1 MTRKPLQKGSLV
13 AAFRR
18 SATLQIFLTIILTPG
33 LSFWTVPLQANPM
46 GGSIVNGDVNIGAGA
61 GGNLQI
67 QQNSANAIINWE
79 SFSIQAGELTQFR
92 QPGSSA
98 AVLNRVTGGDPTAI
112 LGALKGNG
120 NVFVINPNGILVG
133 AGGTIDVHGLVLST
147 LDVSNGEFLAGGDM
161 VFEGVGEG
169 ITNMG
174 RINAI
179 GGDVFLIGRTV
190 TNSGSISARN
200 GTVGLAAGEEVLL
213 TSTESRT
220 GERLFVRSKGAGVSG
235 TGILNDG
242 TIEGATV
249 ELKAHGN
256 MYALAINNKGS
267 IRATGATF
275 SGGKVFLSAP
285 GGRIS
290 SSGSIRVSSPGV
302 GRGGMVAIE
311 AAYAKVDGMI
321 RAEAGKVRITGTSR
335 VELGATVDVS
345 SMTARGGDLIVEG
358 RDLAIGNTAVIKAS
372 GDTGGGSIRIG
383 GGFQGK
389 DEDVVNAHQ
398 VIISDGAE
406 MEADAFHSGVGGTI
420 IVWSDGGTEFSGT
433 LSARGVSKGGFAEI
447 SGKNSLAVDG
457 IIDLSAS
464 DGSSGTL
471 LLDPTNITISS
482 TGASTLGGST
492 LSNVWLSEQLDLGTN
507 VIITTDIGG
516 TQAGNI
522 TVGRTDNT
530 GNAASDRIQW
540 YQDSAGTPGGTLTL
554 LAAGNILFNTT
565 VQSAGQGGLNVVAGW
580 DGMTGLTMGDFDMAA
595 VLATMNDGNS
605 GNDAAGLFNSVNTT
619 NGSVF
624 LGATNSRIGVAVGSR
639 WGDTKLAASDLVMRG
654 STSIGHG
661 WSQLGFNDNGVEY
674 ELSRVQNGVVLNE
687 WWGSTAG
694 NVQGKDYI
702 ALLGGTEFGTG
713 DSLTLGMNAFRG
725 AGWGATG
732 DITAALSGRVDA
744 RSGTTASFTQ
754 IGHGGILRDG
764 SEDHWSSASG
774 NALNPARVSRDGI
787 QIAPGDNRRAFWGST
802 WRTNYAGDAAR
813 IDADIKVT
821 ADGDILMMAARGFA
835 GATDDQVT
843 NIHDGAYTIIGHGG
857 IANQGSFHGN
867 IDVVA
872 HGTTAAPTASVNNGL
887 EGLGIQLIGGRG
899 TRSFALIGHGSGY
912 EGNARSIWDQTRSG
926 DINVLATTGAVRL
939 LGHNQALRVGDVNTG
954 TLVGADEAVPT
965 GQSSDNSN
973 LGSFVQIGH
982 GGQNSSYLYS
992 GGTFIMPGSTTN
1004 VNNITPDDS
1013 MSGTIDVFAGG
1024 TYDDPNDPGSK
1035 VGISVRAGNRRWF
1048 HAMIGHGGTNHRADQ
1063 GAQTINFGA
1072 GAILPSGFNVTSLA
1086 ASTGY
1091 NGNIRVVAEQGDI
1104 IATGGDSFRADRG
1117 WGYGYNFVQVGH
1129 GGDVVRGAKGGT
1141 ITVLA
1146 GQGAGATDGDIKFTA
1161 GHMVREHAQIG
1172 HGGADSDGDILGADN
1187 TAEIIVKA
1195 YGGISFISP
1204 ESGDKD
1210 ALGLSTD
1217 YAYYWF
1223 NNGSPT
1229 GTPQTA
1235 QAGYYQT
1242 EDRFVMLGHGGYAST
1257 TEMPNRQDI
1266 TVVSGTGDMGNADG
1280 DVTTGGITFI
1290 AGDMERDFAQLGHG
1304 GHSSGANNANG
1315 FTGDI
1320 TVTANGGAITFD
1332 ASIVGAQAVRRATDR
1347 SLDGITNGVTTV
1359 GWGGGYEAYAQ
1370 LGHGGYASRGKNEG
1384 NIVVNAWGGLRF
1396 EAAPAASKIDR
1407 IVTTA
1412 PIDAA
1417 LNAGT
1422 YVWIQLANLRDTA
1435 VPGAATQSFQTAD
1448 IQSNVVPG
1456 TVRIELSDGSF
1467 ITDVP
1472 RNSSSDQTSQTNE
1485 DNGLYRDGV
1494 KVGDIYY
1501 DWGIVRFNNTTNP
1514 LAGAWTGT
1522 GATATFQT
1530 AQGMKERAYV
1540 QLGHGGYDADGPN
1553 NPANDVLSN
1562 KGNITIGAGGDI
1574 VFAGG
1579 AAHKNFAQ
1587 LGHGGNETKGAS
1599 VGDITINAVDG
1610 THLVGGI
1617 RFLAGHG
1624 GHRQFDYH
1632 SYAQLGHGGIEAD
1645 GNHYGN
1651 IYIRATEDA
1660 DGMGLLFK
1668 AGDRQDAGALLGHGG
1683 LNSRTGT
1690 ASTPYG
1696 LNGDINVQVT
1706 GDVAFVAGTSTN
1718 TNPDNRDDGRLLA
1731 QIGHGG
1737 YSADATIDDTNFF
1750 GATGNPLIPVGAAG
1764 AGDGNWGHFG
1774 DITLVSTG
1782 GNISFMAGST
1792 IPVAER
1798 LDLDGNMLPIAADPN
1813 GFLTSHGGGKG
1824 RFQWAQAGH
1833 GGYAA
1838 GGDHHGN
1845 ITVIAE
1851 SGSVNVVGGMIS
1863 NDNSAEK
1870 YNWAQ
1875 IGHGGGEEQGHLGRT
1890 NEKIQVHALGATGD
1904 ILVAAGNGN
1913 RNQAHIGNGGL
1924 NYDGSHSGDIEVYA
1938 GRNVEMR
1945 GGVALAR
1952 VVKRVGEFQDM
1963 YGSDGGNGNDIGEFD
1978 GYYGA
1983 SGLGYVL
1990 LDEAAAKGGGAKT
2003 KLIGDEIQAGTVEF
2017 RLATATPA
2025 LFDPDQDADYID
2037 VDNGDGTGNI
2047 VEAGNPG
2054 NIVGTINYA
2063 TGELQWNTA
2072 IVSSDTADKPDVFV
2086 NYDHNTEIRND
2097 ALYANAMI
2105 GHGGYA
2111 SGSLNETHPEDL
2123 TTPGFVNRGISGNI
2137 DVRAGVNGA
2146 GAFSASGGSITAIA
2160 GNDQRTYVQIGH
2172 GGMDATAPTGHAL
2185 SGAIT
2190 TKADGAITFRG
2201 GGGLIDNQHIAFN
2214 YYGASNSEVT
2224 SVTVA
2229 SDAIRAST
2237 DMPTALGSGTRSYSG
2252 ISDNLYAFA
2261 HIGHGGVS
2269 VHANG
2274 TLDNNE
2280 NDPLAANTPETGHN
2294 GDILVETST
2303 GNIDFTGGGVMGYGH
2318 FVQIGHGGVSD
2329 YGNHYGDIKVISGA
2343 DVNFTAGGASYRANS
2358 TEKRSYAQIGHGG
2371 YSSVG
2376 SLLGDIDVQTVGELS
2391 FTAGDGNS
2399 DRSYVPYGAHVYVL
2413 NQVGNQDENHYNRA
2427 ESRQNHAMLGHGG
2440 GYVTGDKTGEI
2451 TVNAGTGIRFRGG
2464 DSVDGSLDNNSGN
2477 LNFAM
2482 IGHGGYQ
2489 SWRQIRTGLSSSVL
2503 PDVYTYADT
2512 WNLPYTHD
2520 GTQFIFD
2527 GTGTF
2532 MWPSDNSIDAAK
2544 GFGNPLYD
2552 GFSGDVTVNAT
2563 TGDISFS
2570 GGTGQTAF
2578 TQIGHGGVETG
2589 GDHSGEITVTA
2600 SAGDV
2605 VFSANR
2611 IEEIG
2616 SSATSSYTFARI
2628 GHGGAFSSGE
2638 QSGAIGVVAS
2648 GEIRFQSGRT
2658 DSFAMVGHGGRESHG
2673 SAATGGWGTGR
2684 PDVRHSSNYIN
2695 DRQTMYRPGSRTGD
2709 IRVLAGGDIEFIGGN
2724 EDGDRA
2730 FTQIGHGGFNV
2741 HANPDEASQYG
2752 DGHSGDLS
2760 VTSTG
2765 GAILLRGGDRANA
2778 HALIGHGGTESFGNH
2793 GGDGNDNRA
2802 DSDIYVEA
2810 STGIK
2815 VMATG
2820 RFDSNNVARNFA
2832 QVGHGG
2838 WRSSF
2843 RDIDD
2848 IDSAG
2853 YAKLQFYGSNYT
2865 NPLTGTTND
2874 NDSGLHPL
2882 TPFTTNQDGL
2892 GMGPLATLG
2901 TFKGDITVRTTGG
2914 GSIQF
2919 LAPDS
2924 DLGTLGRRGDDSYVQ
2939 LGHGGWRNFAD
2950 IEGDIVVQSDGGL
2963 DFSAV
2968 RGVAS
2973 DGTNSN
2979 HNLGYAL
2986 LGHGGYES
2994 GGKYT
2999 GTIKVTTKGD
3009 ILFRGGDSINGA
3021 NASFAQL
3028 GHGGYSTWVGT
3039 TQYREALRNPTTGVI
3054 PDSLFSRGSTGDIMV
3069 DSGGDVEFFAG
3080 RDSLTY
3086 AQLGHGGYA
3095 SRDSHTGNIDV
3106 TAAGGISFIASIDDV
3121 DGPGNNAGNNN
3132 DSWAQLGHGGV
3143 ESDGSHDGNITVR
3156 AGEFGVGHEKEG
3168 YGLYF
3173 KSGNWDENYSQL
3185 GHGGYAARSYG
3196 NGVDAVGFS
3205 GDIDVEVNGDI
3216 TFVAGTYSGDPLFNN
3231 EDGRNY
3237 TQLGHGGYEADTSQ
3251 DNALV
3256 TGLFGADGKPI
3267 GHHGDIRVVARD
3279 GSVNFL
3285 SGDINRSFEP
3295 SAGSGYGN
3303 YHYAQLG
3310 HGGISSH
3317 GNHYGNITVQAGIA
3331 ADRTVGAKGDG
3342 DVLFASG
3349 GSSAN
3354 EWADIGNYAMLG
3366 HGGRS
3371 TEGNFG
3377 SADPVTGAPAET
3389 ITVLAG
3395 RDIIFTAERGDASS
3409 FVQLGNGGWGARGDH
3424 SSNIQVFAERNLSF
3438 IGGSQ
3443 FNGTPALGDGH
3454 FVSYGHGSR
3463 TDGNNLTINQDRA
3476 ANLGD
3481 GGDFNL
3487 MYNRVVPGSLVITIR
3502 LDDGTVIGTLSD
3514 SDGDGTLTADAA
3526 ITADFQDTLGI
3537 RTIAAGT
3544 QVGNVVYS
3552 DQGTSTVTF
3561 LEDVNPGL
3569 TAPSPANE
3577 NLGDGGT
3584 ANLWVQFEHGDQ
3596 DQSYAMLGHGGW
3608 DSDTPNEDVTL
3619 GNRGDI
3625 AITTRTGDFTLRGG
3639 NEDDTFA
3646 QVGHGGRSTKGANT
3660 GNIDID
3666 VAGRMGL
3673 ISGSRPR
3680 SHAVVGHGGYD
3691 SDGDHTGDICIHV
3704 GKDILLDASQG
3715 DASQTGTQI
3724 GHGQYASSGNQTGFI
3739 TVVSGLSGTAGGISL
3754 IGGNTDGN
3762 DQYAQIGH
3770 GGTAASGNHTGD
3782 ITVIDRAGADILLRG
3797 GNASYSYALI
3807 GHGDGANNSNGTR
3820 AGDIYIETEGTL
3832 VTVNGGP
3839 SNSIAFVGHQSTAA
3853 NEGITPGT
3861 VESSLILGSIN
3872 SANFNFSTFISAAA
3886 FGGATTIATTASSL
3900 VMDDAVSYNSP
3911 YAVNLLS
3918 VNDVIFTSG
3927 LQNSGAGAV
3936 TVMAGWNGSGGRTTL
3951 DYNSCRPVGTTS
3963 AFDFNTLVCDDHGVS
3978 DQGSVFVGNGNQGA
3992 GVAVGSRAG
4001 ATSVYGHRVS
4011 LTGSDTVVN
4020 GFAQIGFRPTV
4031 ASSQPGYG
4039 AISVGIHEGGFVL
4052 SSGLASGA
4060 YSQLGN
4066 GGLGSGANNQNA
4078 AITISFCEPGE
4089 IVVSGGGANAYA
4101 QIGHG
4106 GVGVGGSKDG
4116 AITLSNFT
4124 KLDLDGG
4131 SGANAYSQIGHG
4143 GAVAFGAIGAGVGSI
4158 DITGAAGSAIS
4169 LDGGSNSGAGVQIGH
4184 GGGIYNGSLSGDI
4197 GIANA
4202 AGTLGLTGGTDANTV
4217 ARIGHG
4223 GFGAFGMKT
4232 SNIEILAETVIL
4244 TGGSGTSSE
4253 ALIGSGG
4260 RSGTGALSGNIRV
4273 ESTVGNIELHGGE
4286 GTFSVGRI
4294 GHGGE
4299 SYNGSVSDQSITV
4312 TSEVDLL
4319 LLGGGGVGA
4328 GTQIG
4333 HGGAN
4338 AAGAGYS
4345 GAVVVNV
4352 NNDIIVNSGTKAHAY
4367 SQIGHGGA
4375 SSDANFDGNIKV
4387 NAGGEISLTGN
4398 PVIGGYVQIGNGDDT
4413 RGAVANQSG
4422 TGDRSGNIEVAAGT
4436 DVTLVGAL
4444 IGNQNSISSATG
4456 LSGITQIAVSRDDPM
4471 DDPSDGTI
4479 GNLIADSESQIQ
4491 GSDEIRVYL
4500 PRRANNQVAP
4510 GALLNGAVWSGAPID
4525 PSPEQRIDEYT
4536 INIIGVVTA
4545 SPTEHGNAFSTGS
4558 SPTNTAGFAFY
4569 YDTIALTD
4577 APPVVPTDS
4586 ITPTDPSGVGSGG
4599 RVGSIVLQRPAR
4611 GPNFPS
4617 LMPDDRILADWLAD
4631 QSERY
4636 NSPGRPQIYYDG
4648 FENYGPRGEVI
4659 INLLNGEFGTDLS
4672 IGVENDEDTLKQ
4684 QLEILKQINS
4694 SAD

>member
-1 MTRKPLQKGSLV
+1 MTRKPLQRSSLI

-46 GGSIVNGDVNIGAGA
+46 GGSVIHGDVNIGAGG

-79 SFSIQAGELTQFR
+79 SFSIQAGELTQFL
-92 QPGSSA
+92 QPGSNA

-120 NVFVINPNGILVG
+120 NVFLINPNGILVG

-190 TNSGSISARN
+190 TNSGSITAKN

-242 TIEGATV
+242 TIEGAAV

-256 MYALAINNKGS
+256 MFALAINNKGS
-267 IRATGATF
+267 IRATGATS
-275 SGGKVFLSAP
+275 SGGRVFLSAP

-290 SSGSIRVSSPGV
+290 NSGSIRASSPGV

-345 SMTARGGDLIVEG
+345 SMTASGGDLIVEG
-358 RDLAIGNTAVIKAS
+358 RDLAIGSTAVITAS

-389 DEDVVNAHQ
+389 DEEVVNAHQ

-406 MEADAFHSGVGGTI
+406 MEADAFHSGVGGNI

-471 LLDPTNITISS
+471 LLDPTDITITS

-492 LSNVWLSEQLDLGTN
+492 LSNVWLSEQLDFGTN
-507 VIITTDIGG
+507 VIITTDLGG

-554 LAAGNILFNTT
+554 LAAGDILFNTT

-580 DGMTGLTMGDFDMAA
+580 DGVTGLTTGDFDMVA

-605 GNDAAGLFNSVNTT
+605 GNDAAGLFNTVNGT

-654 STSIGHG
+654 SISIGHG
-661 WSQLGFNDNGVEY
+661 WAQLGFNDNGVEY
-674 ELSRVQNGVVLNE
+674 ELSRTQNGVVLNE

-713 DSLTLGMNAFRG
+713 NTLMLGAKAFRG

-744 RSGTTASFTQ
+744 RGGTTASYTQ

-764 SEDHWSSASG
+764 SEDHWSSTSG
-774 NALNPARVSRDGI
+774 NALNPARVSRDEI
-787 QIAPGDNRRAFWGST
+787 QIAPGDNRRSFWGST

-813 IDADIKVT
+813 IDADINVT
-821 ADGDILMMAARGFA
+821 ADGDILMMGARGFD
-835 GATDDQVT
+835 GATDDQIAA
-843 NIHDGAYTIIGHGG
+843 IHDGAYTMIGHGG
-857 IANQGSFHGN
+857 VENQGSYHGD
-867 IDVVA
+867 ITVTA
-872 HGTTAAPTASVNNGL
+872 HGATAAPTSSINNGL

-899 TRSFALIGHGSGY
+899 TRSYAMIGHGSGY

-926 DINVLATTGAVRL
+926 DINVTATTGAIRL
-939 LGHNQALRVGDVNTG
+939 LGHNQALRVGDINTG

-982 GGQNSSYLYS
+982 GGQNSSYLYA
-992 GGTFIMPGSTTN
+992 GGTFIMPGSSTN
-1004 VNNITPDDS
+1004 VNNITPDGS
-1013 MSGTIDVFAGG
+1013 MTGNIDVFAGG
-1024 TYDDPNDPGSK
+1024 TFEDPNSPGST
-1035 VGISVRAGNRRWF
+1035 VGIQVQAGNRRWF

-1072 GAILPSGFNVTSLA
+1072 GAILPSGFSNSTLA
-1086 ASTGY
+1086 ASSGF
-1091 NGNIRVVAEQGDI
+1091 NGNIRVEADKGDLIVA
-1104 IATGGDSFRADRG
+1104 GGDSFRADRV
-1117 WGYGYNFVQVGH
+1117 WGYGYNFAQVGH
-1129 GGDVVRGAKGGT
+1129 GGDVVRGNKGGT

-1146 GQGAGATDGDIKFTA
+1146 GQGAGALSGDIHFRA
-1161 GHMVREHAQIG
+1161 GRMLREHAQLG
-1172 HGGADSDGDILGADN
+1172 HGGTDSDGDILGAAN
-1187 TAEIIVKA
+1187 SAEIIVTA
-1195 YGGISFISP
+1195 FGSISFVSP

-1210 ALGLSTD
+1210 ALGLSAD
-1217 YAYYWF
+1217 YASWWST
-1223 NNGSPT
+1223 NTNQP
-1229 GTPQTA
+1229 
-1235 QAGYYQT
+1235 GYYST
-1242 EDRFVMLGHGGYAST
+1242 EDRYVMLGHGGYAST
-1257 TEMPNRQDI
+1257 LVMPNRQDI
-1266 TVVSGTGDMGNADG
+1266 TIRSGTGDMANADG
-1280 DVTTGGITFI
+1280 DDSTGGITFV

-1304 GHSSGANNANG
+1304 GHSSGANDANG

-1320 TVTANGGAITFD
+1320 TVTANGGGIAFD
-1332 ASIVGAQAVRRATDR
+1332 ASILGAQGVRRATDR
-1347 SLDGITNGVTTV
+1347 SLDGITTGITTV
-1359 GWGGGYEAYAQ
+1359 GYGGGYEAYAQ
-1370 LGHGGYASRGKNEG
+1370 LGHGGYAARGANEG
-1384 NIVVNAWGGLRF
+1384 NIVINAWGGLKF
-1396 EAAPAASKIDR
+1396 EAASAAPAVGR
-1407 IVTTA
+1407 TVTSA

-1417 LNAGT
+1417 INAGT
-1422 YVWIQLANLRDTA
+1422 NVWVQLANLRNTA
-1435 VPGAATQSFQTAD
+1435 STTPFQTSE
-1448 IQSNVVPG
+1448 ISSNVIPG
-1456 TVRIELSDGSF
+1456 TIRIELSDGRI
-1467 ITDVP
+1467 ITDIP
-1472 RNSSSDQTSQTNE
+1472 RNSSDDRNTVNSDSSP
-1485 DNGLYRDGV
+1485 NGLFLDGV
-1494 KVGDIYY
+1494 KVGDADY
-1501 DWGIVRFNNTTNP
+1501 DSGRIRFDNT
-1514 LAGAWTGT
+1514 LVGTGT
-1522 GATATFQT
+1522 GTEATVTFQT
-1530 AQGMKERAYV
+1530 AQGLKEKAYV
-1540 QLGHGGYDADGPN
+1540 QLGHGGYEADGPN
-1553 NPANDVLSN
+1553 TKANDLTSN

-1574 VFAGG
+1574 LFQGG
-1579 AAHKNFAQ
+1579 AAHRNYAQ
-1587 LGHGGNETKGAS
+1587 LGHGGYETKGAS
-1599 VGDITINAVDG
+1599 SGDITIDAVDG
-1610 THLVGGI
+1610 THQVGGI

-1624 GHRQFDYH
+1624 GHRQFDYY

-1645 GNHYGN
+1645 GNHFGN
-1651 IYIRATEDA
+1651 IYIRGTEDA

-1668 AGDRQDAGALLGHGG
+1668 AGDRQDAGAQLGHGG
-1683 LNSRTGT
+1683 FNSKTGS
-1690 ASTPYG
+1690 STEAYG

-1706 GDVAFVAGTSTN
+1706 GDIAFVAGTLTTN
-1718 TNPDNRDDGRLLA
+1718 NPEYRDDGRLFA

-1737 YSADATIDDTNFF
+1737 YSADATNSDTNFF
-1750 GATGNPLIPVGAAG
+1750 GATGDPLIPVGTAG

-1774 DITLVSTG
+1774 DITLVSSG

-1792 IPVAER
+1792 IPVADR
-1798 LDLDGNMLPIAADPN
+1798 VDLDGNPLPIAADPN
-1813 GFLTSHGGGKG
+1813 GFLISHGDGKG

-1851 SGSVNVVGGMIS
+1851 NGSVHVVGGMIT

-1870 YNWAQ
+1870 YNWSQ

-1890 NEKIQVHALGATGD
+1890 NEKILVHALGATGD

-1963 YGSDGGNGNDIGEFD
+1963 YGTDGGHSNDISEFEA
-1978 GYYGA
+1978 YYGA

-1990 LDEAAAKGGGAKT
+1990 LDEAAATGGGAKT

-2017 RLATATPA
+2017 RLAIAAPA
-2025 LFDPDQDADYID
+2025 LFDANQDADYID

-2047 VEAGNPG
+2047 VEAANPG
-2054 NIVGTINYA
+2054 NVVGTINYA
-2063 TGELQWNTA
+2063 TGELQWDIA
-2072 IVSSDTADKPDVFV
+2072 IVASDTSDQPDVFV
-2086 NYDHNTEIRND
+2086 NYAHNTEIRND
-2097 ALYANAMI
+2097 ALYANATI

-2111 SGSLNETHPEDL
+2111 SGSMSDAHPEDL
-2123 TTPGFVNRGISGNI
+2123 ITPGFVNRGISGNI
-2137 DVRAGVNGA
+2137 DVRAGVNAA
-2146 GAFSASGGSITAIA
+2146 GAFNASGGSITAIA
-2160 GNDQRTYVQIGH
+2160 GNDQRTWVQIGH
-2172 GGMDATAPTGHAL
+2172 GGMDATAPTGHSL

-2214 YYGASNSEVT
+2214 YYGAGNTEVAA
-2224 SVTVA
+2224 VTA
-2229 SDAIRAST
+2229 AHNLTINT
-2237 DMPTALGSGTRSYSG
+2237 PDMPTALGSGTRSYSG
-2252 ISDNLYAFA
+2252 ISDNVYAFA

-2269 VHANG
+2269 VHANNN
-2274 TLDNNE
+2274 LDSNA
-2280 NDPLAANTPETGHN
+2280 NDPLVANTPEVGHN

-2318 FVQIGHGGVSD
+2318 FVQIGHGGISD
-2329 YGNHYGDIKVISGA
+2329 NGSHFGDIEVISGA
-2343 DVNFTAGGASYRANS
+2343 DINFTAGGASYRANS

-2371 YSSVG
+2371 YASAG
-2376 SLLGDIDVQTVGELS
+2376 NLLGDIDVLTTGKLS

-2399 DRSYVPYGAHVYVL
+2399 DRANVPYGAHVYVL
-2413 NQVGNQDENHYNRA
+2413 NYSGNQDENHYNRA
-2427 ESRQNHAMLGHGG
+2427 ESRQNHAMIGHGG
-2440 GYVTGDKTGEI
+2440 SYVTGDKTGEI
-2451 TVNAGTGIRFRGG
+2451 TVGAGSGIDFRGG
-2464 DSVDGSLDNNSGN
+2464 DSVEGSGDNNSGY

-2552 GFSGDVTVNAT
+2552 GFSGDVNVSAT
-2563 TGDISFS
+2563 SGDISFS
-2570 GGTGQTAF
+2570 GGTGLAAF

-2589 GDHSGEITVTA
+2589 GDHNGEITVTA
-2600 SAGDV
+2600 SNGDII
-2605 VFSANR
+2605 FSANR
-2611 IEEIG
+2611 IEETG
-2616 SSATSSYTFARI
+2616 SSATSTYTFAKI

-2638 QSGAIGVVAS
+2638 QSGGINVEAS
-2648 GEIRFQSGRT
+2648 GEIRFKAGRS

-2684 PDVRHSSNYIN
+2684 PDVRHSSNYLN

-2709 IRVLAGGDIEFIGGN
+2709 ISVLAGGDIEFVGGN
-2724 EDGDRA
+2724 ENGDRA
-2730 FTQIGHGGFNV
+2730 FTQIGHGGFQI
-2741 HANPDEASQYG
+2741 HANPDPLSQFG
-2752 DGHSGDLS
+2752 DGHSGDIT
-2760 VTSTG
+2760 VKSTG
-2765 GAILLRGGDRANA
+2765 GSLLLRGGDRANA

-2793 GGDGNDNRA
+2793 GGDGKDNRA

-2810 STGIK
+2810 STGIR

-2832 QVGHGG
+2832 QIGHGG

-2848 IDSAG
+2848 IDGAQ
-2853 YAKLQFYGSNYT
+2853 YAKLQFYGSNYI

-2882 TPFTTNQDGL
+2882 TPFTTNQDGNAL
-2892 GMGPLATLG
+2892 GPLATLG

-2914 GSIQF
+2914 GDIQF
-2919 LAPDS
+2919 LAPNADS
-2924 DLGTLGRRGDDSYVQ
+2924 GTLGRKADDSYVQ

-2950 IEGDIVVQSDGGL
+2950 IEGNIVVESDGAL
-2963 DFSAV
+2963 EFSAV
-2968 RGVAS
+2968 RGTGLAGY
-2973 DGTNSN
+2973 DIN

-2999 GTIKVTTKGD
+2999 GNIDVTTNGD
-3009 ILFRGGDSINGA
+3009 ILFRGGDSIDGA

-3039 TQYREALRNPTTGVI
+3039 GQYREALRDPVTGVA
-3054 PDSLFSRGSTGDIMV
+3054 PGSLYSVGSTGDITV
-3069 DSGGDVEFFAG
+3069 DSGGDIEFFAG
-3080 RDSLTY
+3080 RDNITY

-3095 SRDSHTGNIDV
+3095 SRDSHTGEIDV
-3106 TAAGGISFIASIDDV
+3106 TAKGGISFIASIDDV

-3156 AGEFGVGHEKEG
+3156 AGEFGAGHEKEG

-3185 GHGGYAARSYG
+3185 GHGGYGARSYG

-3205 GDIDVEVNGDI
+3205 GNIDVEVNGDI
-3216 TFVAGTYSGDPLFNN
+3216 TFVAGTYGADVLFTN

-3251 DNALV
+3251 DNANV

-3295 SAGSGYGN
+3295 SAGLGYGN
-3303 YHYAQLG
+3303 NHYAQLG

-3331 ADRTVGAKGDG
+3331 SDLTLGSKADG

-3377 SADPVTGAPAET
+3377 KTDATTGAALET

-3395 RDIIFTAERGDASS
+3395 RDITFSSERGDASS
-3409 FVQLGNGGWGARGDH
+3409 YVQLGHGGWYARGDH
-3424 SSNIQVFAERNLSF
+3424 AANFQVFAERNLSF
-3438 IGGSQ
+3438 IAGSS
-3443 FNGTPALGDGH
+3443 FDGTPALGAGH
-3454 FVSYGHGSR
+3454 FASYGHGSR

-3481 GGDFNL
+3481 GADFNL

-3502 LDDGTVIGTLSD
+3502 LDDGTIIGTLSD
-3514 SDGDGTLTADAA
+3514 PDGDGTLTADAA
-3526 ITADFQDTLGI
+3526 MTADFQDTLGT

-3544 QVGNVVYS
+3544 HVGNVVYS

-3561 LEDVNPGL
+3561 LEDVNPGT
-3569 TAPSPANE
+3569 TAPSTGND

-3584 ANLWVQFEHGDQ
+3584 VNLWVQFEHGDQ
-3596 DQSYAMLGHGGW
+3596 DQSYAMLGNGGW
-3608 DSDTPNEDVTL
+3608 ETDGPNEDVTL
-3619 GNRGDI
+3619 GHRGDI
-3625 AITTRTGDFTLRGG
+3625 SITTRTGDLRIQGG
-3639 NEDDTFA
+3639 SDDDTFA

-3660 GNIDID
+3660 GNIEID
-3666 VAGRMGL
+3666 VAGSMGL
-3673 ISGSRPR
+3673 ISGSLNRAY
-3680 SHAVVGHGGYD
+3680 AVVGHGGYD

-3704 GKDILLDASQG
+3704 GKEISLDASQG
-3715 DASQTGTQI
+3715 DGYQALTQI
-3724 GHGQYASSGNQTGFI
+3724 GHGQYASSGNHTGFI
-3739 TVVSGLSGTAGGISL
+3739 TVVSGLSGADGGISL
-3754 IGGNTDGN
+3754 IGGNVGGN
-3762 DQYAQIGH
+3762 YQWAQIGH
-3770 GGTAASGNHTGD
+3770 GGISAAGDHTGD
-3782 ITVIDRAGADILLRG
+3782 ITVIDRSGKNIQLTG
-3797 GNASYSYALI
+3797 GTASYSYALI
-3807 GHGDGANNSNGTR
+3807 GHGDGGNNSGGAR
-3820 AGDIYIETEGTL
+3820 SGDIYVETEGSLLT
-3832 VTVNGGP
+3832 TNGGP

-3861 VESSLILGSIN
+3861 VDTSLILGSIN
-3872 SANFNFSTFISAAA
+3872 NADFNFSSFISAAA
-3886 FGGATTIATTASSL
+3886 FGGMTTIATMASNL
-3900 VMDDAVSYNSP
+3900 VIDDGVNYNS
-3911 YAVNLLS
+3911 AFGVNLLS
-3918 VNDVIFTSG
+3918 AKDVIFTSG
-3927 LQNSGAGAV
+3927 LQNAGTGDV
-3936 TVMAGWNGSGGRTTL
+3936 NVVAGWNGSGGRTTL
-3951 DYNSCRPVGTTS
+3951 DYNSCRPVGTAS

-3978 DQGSVFVGNGNQGA
+3978 DQGSVYIGNGNQSA

-4020 GFAQIGFRPTV
+4020 GFAQIGFRPTS
-4031 ASSQPGYG
+4031 ASSQPGLG
-4039 AISVGIHEGGFVL
+4039 AISVDIHEGGFAL
-4052 SSGLASGA
+4052 QGGLANGT
-4060 YSQLGN
+4060 YSQVGH
-4066 GGLGSGANNQNA
+4066 GGLGAGANNQNG

-4089 IVVSGGGANAYA
+4089 VLVSGGGANAYA

-4106 GVGVGGSKDG
+4106 GAGAGGSKDG

-4131 SGANAYSQIGHG
+4131 SGGNAYSQIGHG
-4143 GAVAFGAIGAGVGSI
+4143 GTAGFGAIGAAVGRI
-4158 DITGAAGSAIS
+4158 DITGTPGSAIT

-4184 GGGIYNGSLSGDI
+4184 GGGIYNGALSGDI

-4202 AGTLGLTGGTDANTV
+4202 AGTLGLTGGTDASTV

-4223 GFGAFGMKT
+4223 GFAASGEKT
-4232 SNIEILAETVIL
+4232 SNLEVLAETVIL

-4253 ALIGSGG
+4253 AQIGSGG
-4260 RSGTGALSGNIRV
+4260 RSGTGVINGNIRV
-4273 ESTVGNIELHGGE
+4273 ESTVGNIELHGGDD
-4286 GTFSVGRI
+4286 TFSVARI

-4299 SYNGSVSDQSITV
+4299 SYHGSVNDQSITV
-4312 TSEVDLL
+4312 TSANDLL
-4319 LLGGGGVGA
+4319 QLGGAGVSA

-4345 GAVVVNV
+4345 GAVVVNG
-4352 NNDIIVNSGTKAHAY
+4352 NNDIIVSSGSKAHGF
-4367 SQIGHGGA
+4367 SQIGNGGA
-4375 SSDANFDGNIKV
+4375 SSDATLGGNIVV
-4387 NAGGEISLTGN
+4387 NAGREIRLTGN
-4398 PVIGGYVQIGNGDDT
+4398 PLIGGYAQIGNGDDT

-4422 TGDRSGNIEVAAGT
+4422 TGDRSGNIQVAAGT
-4436 DVTLVGAL
+4436 DVTLSGAL
-4444 IGNQNSISSATG
+4444 IGNQNSISTASG
-4456 LSGITQIAVSRDDPM
+4456 VSGITQIGVSRDA
-4471 DDPSDGTI
+4471 PSDETV

-4500 PRRANNQVAP
+4500 PRRENNQVAP
-4510 GALLNGAVWSGAPID
+4510 GALLNEEVWSGAPID
-4525 PSPEQRIDEYT
+4525 PSLEQRIDEYT
-4536 INIIGVVTA
+4536 INIIGVVTF
-4545 SPTEHGNAFSTGS
+4545 SPMDHGNDFSTGS
-4558 SPTNTAGFAFY
+4558 SPTHAAGCAFY
-4569 YDTIALTD
+4569 YDT
-4577 APPVVPTDS
+4577 
-4586 ITPTDPSGVGSGG
+4586 
-4599 RVGSIVLQRPAR
+4599 
-4611 GPNFPS
+4611 
-4617 LMPDDRILADWLAD
+4617 
-4631 QSERY
+4631 
-4636 NSPGRPQIYYDG
+4636 
-4648 FENYGPRGEVI
+4648 
-4659 INLLNGEFGTDLS
+4659 
-4672 IGVENDEDTLKQ
+4672 
-4684 QLEILKQINS
+4684 
-4694 SAD
+4694 